1 MPTKVPLPP
10 VTSAGVPVTK
20 RRRATALVYTAAL
33 ADLETI
39 RAYYRRIL
47 PFYEREVS
55 ARGDLSFWEGL
66 AREWRPKLVLEIGCG
81 NGRVARALSRTAP
94 AVGVDISFELLRRAR
109 KAPRAPRAH
118 FLAADFREMAFGRR
132 FDLIV
137 APSDPLS
144 HLTDVSE
151 RRRALRAVAR
161 ALAPGGRFVLEA
173 LVRKGGKPIRSERRL
188 SDRRGELSVRE
199 DWTPAGERGLW
210 LATFTYRRSR
220 RDGGVAVTRAS
231 FPARSWEPTRIRKF
245 FFSCGLAVEEIW
257 GGVSRRPYR
266 PGSRRLIVVARRRSP

>member
-1 MPTKVPLPP
+1 
-10 VTSAGVPVTK
+10 
-20 RRRATALVYTAAL
+20 
-33 ADLETI
+33 
-39 RAYYRRIL
+39 
-47 PFYEREVS
+47 
-55 ARGDLSFWEGL
+55 
-66 AREWRPKLVLEIGCG
+66 
-81 NGRVARALSRTAP
+81 
-94 AVGVDISFELLRRAR
+94 
-109 KAPRAPRAH
+109 
-118 FLAADFREMAFGRR
+118 MAFGRR

>member
-1 MPTKVPLPP
+1 M
-10 VTSAGVPVTK
+10 
-20 RRRATALVYTAAL
+20 

-55 ARGDLSFWEGL
+55 ARGDLPFWEGL

-81 NGRVARALSRTAP
+81 NGRVARALSRTAG
-94 AVGVDISFELLRRAR
+94 AVGVDISFDLLRRAR
-109 KAPRAPRAH
+109 KAPRPPRAL
-118 FLAADFREMAFGRR
+118 FVAADIREMAFGRG

-144 HLTDVSE
+144 HVTDVPE

-161 ALAPGGRFVLEA
+161 ALAPSGRFVLEA
-173 LVRKGGKPIRSERRL
+173 LVRRGSKPLASERRL
-188 SDRRGELSVRE
+188 RDRRGELSIRE
-199 DWTPAGERGLW
+199 EWTPAGEHGLW
-210 LATFTYRRSR
+210 LATFTYRQRR

-231 FPARSWEPTRIRKF
+231 FRARAWEPARVRQF
-245 FFSCGLAVEEIW
+245 FSSCGLTVEGMW
-257 GGVSRRPYR
+257 GGFSRRPYR
-266 PGSRRLIVVARRRSP
+266 PASRRLIIVARRRSA